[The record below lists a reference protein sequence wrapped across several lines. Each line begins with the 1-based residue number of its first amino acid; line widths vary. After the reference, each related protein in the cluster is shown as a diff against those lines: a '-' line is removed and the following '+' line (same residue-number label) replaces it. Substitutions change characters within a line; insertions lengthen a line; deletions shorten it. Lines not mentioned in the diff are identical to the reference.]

1 MISGIFV
8 NLLKCDDG
16 FVVMEKNVLFE
27 KTHVKFFRNVVM
39 STKLFWNALAKKKK
53 KGIGKMLTV
62 VKSK

>member
-39 STKLFWNALAKKKK
+39 STKLF
-53 KGIGKMLTV
+53 
-62 VKSK
+62 